1 MPLQGRTV
9 IGHRTTD
16 LEPVRATRKK
26 KLAEAVDM
34 DKKLKKLNNLHRVT
48 F

>member
-1 MPLQGRTV
+1 MPKGTRNV
-9 IGHRTTD
+9 IGHMTTD